1 MNNRNDNRSI
11 NRPLS
16 DSIYGGS
23 QSTTITPYYS
33 NKVKDDIY
41 KTDKLYDNTF
51 VQPQITRYD
60 EKPIVNDPHNLRKYK
75 PITEV
80 KQDLS
85 QIEPT
90 SVKTIVHVDSSQRN
104 KNPKNV
110 YTNLIQLQPYPIQFT
125 ANSKNIIITQQNHTY
140 KTDDLITITNV
151 VGKNVNL
158 KNPIIVK
165 KNSKYLRI
173 KHPNHGLTL
182 MGTYDDQSSELFQPV
197 EYVGDL
203 PLSYNRNDNVPDG
216 INQNYILISNNTQN
230 FFINISGVKGVDN
243 NNNFI
248 GNIPVNYINKQQRVF
263 LIFTKV
269 GVKFIS
275 DPNSY
280 MIELLR
286 PSSTNYQD
294 GTDGTNLVNIEY
306 DMLYGIPLNYIN
318 ASFPITSYNLLGY
331 QTIVS
336 TTINTYTITLQYP
349 ALIDPN
355 YPYYNFND
363 TYDINFNQNVINNN
377 LGGGSNI
384 CVRNVGISEL
394 GFPNPNN
401 YTITLDDTY
410 RNVTEIKLISTEFPN
425 SIRVINPSNNRL
437 YWQNLDDGS
446 PIYYLTITSGNYKVN
461 ELENA
466 IMNAFADTLRY
477 PYSQEFLTNKYDD
490 SLILS
495 LTPINPDKYDA
506 LGYSKYN
513 IVKVD
518 INHNTDVVT
527 FNFYRQLIQTN
538 NLTVPDGGIIL
549 TQNGDIKTVYGNI
562 QYPLLNTDDL
572 YVYYT
577 NNTASVIT
585 NFPFAYGYL
594 FKLTEFNS
602 PTEYTCVFDDKTS
615 IMFNFY
621 NGISNIILSLN
632 NTTLLT
638 SFSYNFTLE
647 QVIISNHNLKVGD
660 LIVTDQFNDPMNP
673 NVLRVFEVSQVIT
686 SDIVNLTRYNAG
698 DGPKFIYDDL
708 MINFGNFSNP
718 LLNYFTTSPTN
729 SIIGVSVLPT
739 ENTMIIYH
747 PNHNLNVGDEITIS
761 NSTSINRIP
770 SEFIN
775 QTFIIDK
782 IIDNDHYSVNI
793 EIFKYLSV
801 PVLDTSLNTVLIQ
814 YPDLA
819 RMFFNYPDT
828 LGNILSFFN
837 VGEPDSITSFRSII
851 KNTDAYEINVSLANL
866 GNEYI
871 QPLKK
876 LSITGPNYF
885 FIVSRDLAVYTNA
898 NSIQYVFA
906 KIQLTDEPGAV
917 LFNTFVPV
925 TKVFQVPL
933 DSLTEMKFEF
943 RFPDG
948 SLVDFNGLDH
958 SMTFEITELYNDP
971 PDVNIIGRT
980 DAKINIV

>member
-1 MNNRNDNRSI
+1 MNNKQDNKPIYKQFSE
-11 NRPLS
+11 S
-16 DSIYGGS
+16 VYGGS

-60 EKPIVNDPHNLRKYK
+60 EKPLINDPKNLRKYK

-85 QIEPT
+85 EIQPT

-110 YTNLIQLQPYPIQFT
+110 YKDLIQLPPYPIQFFP
-125 ANSKNIIITQQNHTY
+125 NSKNITITQPNHNY

-182 MGTYDDQSSELFQPV
+182 IGTYDDQSSELFEFV

-216 INQNYILISNNTQN
+216 INQNYILISNKTQN
-230 FFINISGVKGVDN
+230 FFINIAGVKGIDN

-248 GNIPVNYINKQQRVF
+248 GNIPVNFINKKHRVF
-263 LIFTKV
+263 LIFNKV
-269 GVKFIS
+269 GVKFVS

-294 GTDGTNLVNIEY
+294 GVDGNNLINIEY

-336 TTINTYTITLQYP
+336 TTINTYTITLQYF

-355 YPYYNFND
+355 NPYYNFND
-363 TYDINFNQNVINNN
+363 TFDSNINQNIINNN
-377 LGGGSNI
+377 FGGGSNI
-384 CVRNVGISEL
+384 CVRKVSISEL

-425 SIRVINPSNNRL
+425 SIRVINTSNNRL

-446 PIYYLTITSGNYKVN
+446 PIYYLTIEPGNYKVN

-466 IMNAFADTLRY
+466 IMDAFGTTLRY

-490 SLILS
+490 NLILS
-495 LTPINPDKYDA
+495 LTPINSDKYDEN
-506 LGYSKYN
+506 GYSKYN

-518 INHNTDVVT
+518 INHNTDVVS
-527 FNFYRQLIQTN
+527 FNFYRQLVKTN
-538 NLTVPDGGIIL
+538 NLIVPDGGIIL

-562 QYPLLNTDDL
+562 QFPLLDTDIL

-577 NNTASVIT
+577 NNTASIPT
-585 NFPFAYGYL
+585 NFPFAYNYL
-594 FKLTEFNS
+594 FQLSEFNS
-602 PTEYTCVFDDKTS
+602 STQYTCLFNDERS

-621 NGISNIILSLN
+621 NGISNIIISLN

-647 QVIISNHNLKVGD
+647 QVIISSHNLKIGD
-660 LIVTDQFNDPMNP
+660 LIITDQFNDPMNP
-673 NVLRVFEVSQVIT
+673 NVLRVFEVSEIIT
-686 SDIVNLTRYNAG
+686 SDIVNLIRYNAG
-698 DGPKFIYDDL
+698 DGPKIIFDNL
-708 MINFGNFSNP
+708 MINFGNFINP
-718 LLNYFTTSPTN
+718 SLNYFPISPTN
-729 SIIGVSVLPT
+729 SIINASVLPT
-739 ENTMIIYH
+739 QNTMIIYH
-747 PNHNLNVGDEITIS
+747 PNHNLNKGDEISIS
-761 NSTSINRIP
+761 NSSSINRIP

-801 PVLDTSLNTVLIQ
+801 PVLDTSLNIVLIQ
-814 YPDLA
+814 YPDIA
-819 RMFFNYPDT
+819 RMYFNYSDT
-828 LGNILSFFN
+828 LGNILSFFR
-837 VGEPDSITSFRSII
+837 VGNPDSITQFKSLI
-851 KNTDAYEINVSLANL
+851 KNTDKYEVNVSLDNL

-871 QPLKK
+871 EPLKK

-885 FIVSRDLAVYTNA
+885 FIISRDLAKYTNS
-898 NSIQYVFA
+898 NNIQYVFA
-906 KIQLTDEPGAV
+906 KIQLTDEPCSV

-933 DSLTEMKFEF
+933 DSLTEMTFEF

-948 SLVDFNGLDH
+948 SFVDFNGLDH

-971 PDVNIIGRT
+971 PDVNIVGRT
-980 DAKINIV
+980 DSKINIL